1 MGPHHYFDQVLYS
14 FFIHGLSG
22 SGSKMTPLVSFVL
35 PGPRGNISLL
45 PCSRLRVYEGLWK
58 EASTG
63 GKEKEKKWL
72 SCFSV
77 ILGQKKFPLHKQVC
91 VAPLSR

>member
-1 MGPHHYFDQVLYS
+1 MKYEWGHIITLAKFYS
-14 FFIHGLSG
+14 FFIHGRSG

-35 PGPRGNISLL
+35 PGPRSNISLL

-77 ILGQKKFPLHKQVC
+77 ILGQKFLCTNKYVLPL
-91 VAPLSR
+91 

>member
-1 MGPHHYFDQVLYS
+1 MGPHHYFGQVLYS
-14 FFIHGLSG
+14 FFIHGRSG

-35 PGPRGNISLL
+35 LGPRGNISLL

-63 GKEKEKKWL
+63 GKGKEKKWL

-77 ILGQKKFPLHKQVC
+77 ILGQKKFLCTNKYVLPL
-91 VAPLSR
+91 